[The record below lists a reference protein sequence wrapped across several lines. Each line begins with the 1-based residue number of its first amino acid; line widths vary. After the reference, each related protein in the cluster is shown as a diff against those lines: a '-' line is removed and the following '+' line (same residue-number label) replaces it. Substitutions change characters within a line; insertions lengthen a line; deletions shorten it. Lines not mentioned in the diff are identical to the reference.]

1 MKFFLLSLVQ
11 LHSYF
16 PKSIIEFTVNL
27 KSIRL
32 YGSYAAE
39 KHELKISV
47 KVGGKKIGIKISK
60 SLKKGPTGSRTQVA
74 GFKVQSAN
82 HYTIEP

>member
-1 MKFFLLSLVQ
+1 MKFFILSLFQ

-32 YGSYAAE
+32 YAAE

-60 SLKKGPTGSRTQVA
+60 SLKRSYRESNPGRWI
-74 GFKVQSAN
+74 QSP
-82 HYTIEP
+82 EC

>member
-1 MKFFLLSLVQ
+1 MKFFILSLFQ

-32 YGSYAAE
+32 YAAE

-60 SLKKGPTGSRTQVA
+60 SLKKVLPGVEPRSLDSKSRVLT
-74 GFKVQSAN
+74 
-82 HYTIEP
+82 TTP